1 VSEPGAS
8 LAAMSAQPVHEY
20 DPDDPVEILRVLPER
35 LHEQFLAEYGAAAE
49 GARRVEGYRALHDLL
64 RLWRLTAIAHS
75 DPGFEARLE
84 RAREAARTGSTEGW
98 VPIEDIVPDW
108 ADRLRRR

>member
-1 VSEPGAS
+1 
-8 LAAMSAQPVHEY
+8 MSAQPVQEY
-20 DPDDPVEILRVLPER
+20 DPDDPIEILRVLPEQH
-35 LHEQFLAEYGAAAE
+35 HEQFLAEYSAAAE

-75 DPGFEARLE
+75 DPGFEARHE

-98 VPIEDIVPDW
+98 VPIEEIVPDW